1 MKDIETISK
10 LTPQELDAISNDA
23 TLSGGNAGA
32 KELIGKLALA
42 EEAASRSPR
51 KLYVSWISGIAA
63 TFIVMLGIGLA
74 LQSRQPKDTF
84 DDPLLAYAQVQEV
97 FQKISS
103 GVQQGRDAVTES
115 TDMISSEM
123 EKTINKIR

>member
-1 MKDIETISK
+1 MHFLYLFLKRLFDMGCA
-10 LTPQELDAISNDA
+10 LL
-23 TLSGGNAGA
+23 G
-32 KELIGKLALA
+32 LIVLFPLAL
-42 EEAASRSPR
+42 
-51 KLYVSWISGIAA
+51 
-63 TFIVMLGIGLA
+63 IVMLGIGLA